1 MKIAVRCTVI
11 KVFAKLH
18 YGLFALLV
26 SCTTQ
31 NVQENWNETVNRVS
45 SGVVSIQID
54 TPVAFDGLWN
64 QGTVATGFVVDAEK
78 GIILTN
84 RHVVT
89 PGPVIAKAILTNN
102 EEIELSPLY
111 FDPVHDFG
119 FFKYDPSQVKH
130 SELHEFAL
138 SDVSPSIG
146 DSIRIIGNDAGQK
159 ISILDG
165 TISRLDREA
174 PRYGKGKYNDFNTFY
189 IQAAT
194 SSTGGSSG
202 SPVINIKGEAVAL
215 NAGSQTKS
223 ANAFYLPLEK
233 IKQALAKLQQEQPI
247 ARGTLQTT
255 FTSTT
260 YAELNRL
267 GLNESLEREFR
278 NAYPNLKGL
287 LVVNSLIPESSA
299 EAHLEVG
306 DILLQINQQRTASF
320 AELEDTLNANVGKN
334 IDMQVLRQGEI
345 FEFSLFVD
353 DLHTLTPQSLV
364 KFDGSIFHN
373 LSYQQA
379 RHFNK
384 PIEGVYVAASNG
396 YFSRAGVPNRSV
408 IVEFNGV
415 ATPNVQVL
423 NEELS
428 KLNNGEKVHV
438 RYYDF
443 STPNTTNYARVEI
456 NRKWFEHS
464 VCEKRENV
472 SYWPCKRIEFVDVEP
487 TPVSETSAPR
497 ISERIEDAL
506 VRVSYYSPYSV
517 QGRNS
522 DQGSY
527 GTGVVVDAAKGWVVV
542 PRSVVAS
549 MLGDVKITFNN
560 RYEIP
565 GKVEFIHPLHNLALV
580 SYEPTEAGQ
589 AKIAQA
595 QFSTNKMKKG
605 DTVVQMGLNYDG
617 NVEYRATEVD
627 TTEEFWLRRF
637 NVPQFV
643 DKNLQATHFVNP
655 NTSFDGV
662 LVNSDKQIVGLWM
675 IFDASAD
682 NGKDQSNSIAGL
694 ASEYVLD
701 VIDSAKNRAPIYS
714 LDIDLTM
721 IAPVDATQMGLD
733 TDWLEKIVPNT
744 SSYQA
749 KKSAEKRS
757 VLAIYNLSNS
767 ADSAAFLKRR
777 DLLLAINDIPVSSF
791 RQVELL
797 SQAPEVKVTFFSQ
810 GQVKT
815 ETIKTNALSGVDID
829 RVLYWSGLYLH
840 APHRAAQLQGNVD
853 SQGVYIASYKYGSPA
868 TRYGLY
874 AIQRIVEVDGKNIA
888 TLDDF
893 IDAVKNKSHLD
904 SVLIKTIDFSNNPKV
919 VTLRVN
925 NHYWP
930 FYELRLVNGE
940 WTKHNYALVGA

>member
-1 MKIAVRCTVI
+1 
-11 KVFAKLH
+11 
-18 YGLFALLV
+18 
-26 SCTTQ
+26 
-31 NVQENWNETVNRVS
+31 VQESWNETVNRVS

-54 TPVAFDGLWN
+54 TPFAFDGRWN
-64 QGTVATGFVVDAEK
+64 RGTVATGFVVDAEQ

-89 PGPVIAKAILTNN
+89 PGPVTAKAILTNN

-119 FFKYDPSQVKH
+119 FFKYDPSQIKH
-130 SELHEFAL
+130 SELHEFTL
-138 SDVSPSIG
+138 SDIPPSIG

-233 IKQALAKLQQEQPI
+233 IKQALAQLRQGKAI
-247 ARGTLQTT
+247 DRGTLQTT

-278 NAYPNLKGL
+278 SAYPNLKGL
-287 LVVNSLIPESSA
+287 LVVNSLIPDSSA
-299 EAHLEVG
+299 DAQLEVG
-306 DILLQINQQRTASF
+306 DILLRINQQRTASF
-320 AELEDTLNANVGKN
+320 SELEETLNANVGKN
-334 IDMQVLRQGEI
+334 IDIQVLRQGEL
-345 FEFSLFVD
+345 FEYTLYVD
-353 DLHTLTPQSLV
+353 DLHRLTPQSLV
-364 KFDGSIFHN
+364 KFDGSIFHD

-415 ATPNVQVL
+415 ATPHAQAL
-423 NEELS
+423 NEELL
-428 KLNNGEKVHV
+428 KLSNGEKVHV

-464 VCEKRENV
+464 VCEKSENL
-472 SYWPCKRIEFVDVEP
+472 SYWPCENIEFVTAEP
-487 TPVSETSAPR
+487 DELVSDKLEPSN
-497 ISERIEDAL
+497 SERLEDAL
-506 VRVSYYSPYSV
+506 VRVSYYSPYSI
-517 QGRNS
+517 QGRS
-522 DQGSY
+522 SEQGSY
-527 GTGVVVDAAKGWVVV
+527 GTGVVVDAEKGWVVI

-580 SYEPTEAGQ
+580 SYEPARASQASISEAV
-589 AKIAQA
+589 
-595 QFSTNKMKKG
+595 FSTAKMKKG
-605 DTVVQMGLNYDG
+605 ETVMQMGLNYDG

-643 DKNLQATHFVNP
+643 DKNLQATHFINP

-662 LVNSDKQIVGLWM
+662 LVNGDQQIVGLWM

-694 ASEYVLD
+694 ASEYVLE
-701 VIDSAKNRAPIYS
+701 VIESARTRSPIYS

-721 IAPVDATQMGLD
+721 IAPVDATQMGLGM
-733 TDWLEKIVPNT
+733 DWLEKIVPNEVSQT
-744 SSYQA
+744 TG
-749 KKSAEKRS
+749 KRS
-757 VLAIYNLSNS
+757 ILAIYNISNS
-767 ADSAAFLKRR
+767 SDSAAFLKRR

-810 GQVKT
+810 GQVRT

-874 AIQRIVEVDGKNIA
+874 AIQRIVEVDGKTIT

-893 IDAVKNKSHLD
+893 IEAVQDKAHLD

-930 FYELRLVNGE
+930 FYELRWVNGE